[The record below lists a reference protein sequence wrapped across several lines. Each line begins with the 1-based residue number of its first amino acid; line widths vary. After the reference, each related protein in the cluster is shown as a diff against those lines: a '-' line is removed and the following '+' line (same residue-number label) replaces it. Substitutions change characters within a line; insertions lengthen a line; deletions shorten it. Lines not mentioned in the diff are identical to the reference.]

1 MSRKWGVFVIA
12 VVVALALCA
21 WWIAATKSPA
31 WVQWQFVIVEF
42 LLIALCIVANAGR
55 VDGILIDDR
64 NRISLSRF
72 QWVVWLV
79 LILGAYFLESIWN
92 TSQNLAFPVIQT
104 QLLALLGI
112 SGGTA
117 VVSNLISENK
127 KTTAPPPAMPVQAP
141 VSAEPANPPTRMSS
155 TSGPMAIA
163 GAPPPPPATH
173 RVVGALAANATTV
186 EASWSDLFLG
196 DEEATYRSVDISRL
210 QKLIITVLLAVIY
223 LTYLWAKLAE
233 AKAGTALA
241 MPTFGDDTNGFL
253 WLLGISHGAYL
264 AQKAT
269 PKPT

>member
-42 LLIALCIVANAGR
+42 LLIALCIVAGLMVNAGR

-141 VSAEPANPPTRMSS
+141 VSAEPANPPTR
-155 TSGPMAIA
+155 
-163 GAPPPPPATH
+163 
-173 RVVGALAANATTV
+173 
-186 EASWSDLFLG
+186 
-196 DEEATYRSVDISRL
+196 
-210 QKLIITVLLAVIY
+210 
-223 LTYLWAKLAE
+223 LT
-233 AKAGTALA
+233 G
-241 MPTFGDDTNGFL
+241 
-253 WLLGISHGAYL
+253 
-264 AQKAT
+264 
-269 PKPT
+269 